1 MVSFNHAG
9 RMTSKLDSKV
19 NNGKKAGSDN
29 SGSDI
34 IELLAQG
41 LGSLERG
48 LQAVKKS
55 IPTPAGNIDI
65 LAVDMVGRIVIVEVC
80 DTRDED
86 ILFQAIDHFDW
97 ALSEMHNLKEKL
109 ESYNI
114 DPTLAPRILILAPS
128 YTEKFVKRASYLNP
142 NFIDIYEFQIKE
154 SMGTKKIYFR
164 PFSFINHKRW
174 VLDLKTKSLD
184 DHFNYLENEE
194 LKENLKNFIVEL
206 QSLRH
211 DLQVDTSSGYI
222 RIRDKS
228 DRFVLGI
235 YVLKNCFWINASS
248 RKWEGQLVKK
258 KEDLLQIK
266 NNIFD
271 QIRKGG

>member
-1 MVSFNHAG
+1 
-9 RMTSKLDSKV
+9 MTNKLDSKV
-19 NNGKKAGSDN
+19 NNGKKTGSDN

-48 LQAVKKS
+48 LQAVKKN

-86 ILFQAIDHFDW
+86 ILFRAIDHFDW
-97 ALSEMHNLKEKL
+97 ALSEMHNLKGKL

-164 PFSFINHKRW
+164 PFSFVNHKRW

-194 LKENLKNFIVEL
+194 LKENLKNFLVEL

-211 DLQVDTSSGYI
+211 DLQVDTSCGYI

-228 DRFVLGI
+228 DCFVLGI
-235 YVLKNCFWINASS
+235 YMLKNCFWINASS
-248 RKWEGQLVKK
+248 RKWKGQLVKK
-258 KEDLLQIK
+258 KEDLFQIK